1 MEEAIK
7 KADVLIE
14 ALPYI
19 KSFRHK
25 TFVFKYGGSILSEE
39 SIRES
44 VLEDLVFLTFMGI
57 RTVLVHGGGPN
68 ISEKM
73 RKIGKKTQFV
83 DGMRVTDEQTLKVVE
98 DELNELNR
106 MVVKEVTKI
115 GGSVAGLSGK
125 DHGIIRAQKMP
136 SKVDMGFVGV
146 VGGVAVDEIEKEL
159 KSHALVVIAPMGV
172 DEKGVVYNINAD
184 EAASKIAA
192 SLTAEKFVLLTN
204 VRGVM
209 REPEDT
215 DSLMGSLHLKDVK
228 SLIAQKVI
236 QAGMIPKV
244 NACIDA
250 LKGGVKKTHIIDA
263 RIPHAILLEIFTDM
277 GIGTEIV
284 K

>member
-19 KSFRHK
+19 KNFRHK
-25 TFVFKYGGSILSEE
+25 TFVFKYGGSILGEE
-39 SIRES
+39 SIRRS
-44 VLEDLVFLTFMGI
+44 VLEDLVFLSFMGI
-57 RTVLVHGGGPN
+57 KTVLVHGGGPN
-68 ISEKM
+68 ISDKM
-73 RKIGKKTQFV
+73 RKIGKKTEFV
-83 DGMRVTDEQTLKVVE
+83 DGMRVTDAQTLKVVE
-98 DELNELNR
+98 EELNELNR
-106 MVVKEVTKI
+106 MIVKEVAQI
-115 GGSVAGLSGK
+115 GGSVVGLSGK
-125 DHGIIRAQKMP
+125 DHGILRAQKMP

-146 VGGVAVDEIEKEL
+146 VSGVAADEVDKEL
-159 KSHALVVIAPMGV
+159 KNHALAVIAPMGV

-192 SLTAEKFVLLTN
+192 ALGAEKFVLLTN

-209 REPEDT
+209 REPEDP
-215 DSLMGSLHLKDVK
+215 DSLMGSLHLKDIK
-228 SLIAQKVI
+228 SLITQKVI

-263 RIPHAILLEIFTDM
+263 RIPHATLLEIFTDM

>member
-19 KSFRHK
+19 KNFRRK
-25 TFVFKYGGSILSEE
+25 TFVFKYGGSILGQT
-39 SIRES
+39 SIRKS

-57 RTVLVHGGGPN
+57 RTVLIHGGGPN
-68 ISEKM
+68 ISDKM
-73 RKIGKKTQFV
+73 RKIGKKTDFV
-83 DGMRVTDEQTLKVVE
+83 DGMRVTDAQTLKVVE
-98 DELNELNR
+98 DELTELNR
-106 MVVKEVTKI
+106 MVVKEVGEI

-125 DHGIIRAQKMP
+125 DHGIIRAQKM
-136 SKVDMGFVGV
+136 SSDVDMGFVGV
-146 VGGVAVDEIEKEL
+146 VAGVAVDEIEKEL
-159 KSHALVVIAPMGV
+159 KDHALVVLAPMGV
-172 DEKGVVYNINAD
+172 DENKVVYNINAD

-192 SLTAEKFVLLTN
+192 SLGAEKFVLLTN
-204 VRGVM
+204 VLGVM
-209 REPEDT
+209 RTPEDPE
-215 DSLMGSLHLKDVK
+215 SLMGSLHLKDIK
-228 SLIAQKVI
+228 SLIKQKVI
-236 QAGMIPKV
+236 QSGMIPKV

-277 GIGTEIV
+277 GVGTEIV

>member
-19 KSFRHK
+19 KNFRHK
-25 TFVFKYGGSILSEE
+25 TFVFKYGGSILGEE
-39 SIRES
+39 SIRKS

-57 RTVLVHGGGPN
+57 KTVLVHGGGPN

-73 RKIGKKTQFV
+73 RKIGKKTEFV
-83 DGMRVTDEQTLKVVE
+83 DGMRVTDAQTLKVVE
-98 DELNELNR
+98 DELNELNG
-106 MVVKEVTKI
+106 MIVEEVAKI

-146 VGGVAVDEIEKEL
+146 VAGVAVDEIEKEL
-159 KSHALVVIAPMGV
+159 KNHALVVIAPMGT
-172 DEKGVVYNINAD
+172 DEKAVVYNINAD

-192 SLTAEKFVLLTN
+192 SLSAEKFVLLTN

-209 REPEDT
+209 RAPEEP
-215 DSLMGSLHLKDVK
+215 DSLMGSLRLKDIK
-228 SLIAQKVI
+228 SLISQKVI